1 MRFSPRRRALVSVLR
16 RIFCWLGVH
25 PPQDTLV
32 IFAEGSETHTYCAAC
47 HRTEISSY
55 EGGWPG

>member
-1 MRFSPRRRALVSVLR
+1 MALRCLVALR
-16 RIFCWLGVH
+16 SLLCWLGVH